1 MLLLRFGFKVTE
13 MEDTFGVVVVV
24 GGGKTLHNWIFVRY
38 FRIMLKK
45 LNGEDRGLNKRDLCD
60 GLNAGRK
67 WW

>member
-1 MLLLRFGFKVTE
+1 
-13 MEDTFGVVVVV
+13 ME
-24 GGGKTLHNWIFVRY
+24 GGEKKKKKTLHNWIFARY

-67 WW
+67 